1 MKLAVLILAA
11 GASTRFGGC
20 KLLADVGGRPLLQ
33 NSIDLASS
41 VAPDDVHVVSGAWH
55 QALLDATSAG
65 ELTGARLVYSD
76 CWREGL
82 SASLRAGI
90 RHLEPDY
97 EAVLVLLADQ
107 VALTRDDLMALL
119 DAFDG
124 GGICCGFYRGR
135 RGVPAIF
142 PVLCSRASKRF
153 MGIRVP
159 SNCFTTICFRCGSV
173 RCPIRRWTSIPRTNS
188 PGGSPDAYSSGRSVS
203 RSVRRWLS
211 TFSAVLPMT
220 FAARPVFR
228 SCQSPPCPL

>member
-1 MKLAVLILAA
+1 MRLAVLILAA

-65 ELTGARLVYSD
+65 ELTGARLVYSER
-76 CWREGL
+76 WREGL
-82 SASLRAGI
+82 SASLEAGI
-90 RHLEPDY
+90 RHLETDY

-107 VALTRDDLMALL
+107 VALTRDDLTTLL

-142 PVLCSRASKRF
+142 PRAVFPGLKALQ
-153 MGIRVP
+153 GDQGAKQLLYDNLLP
-159 SNCFTTICFRCGSV
+159 V
-173 RCPIRRWTSIPRTNS
+173 RECPMPNAAMDIDTPDQLARW
-188 PGGSPDAYSSGRSVS
+188 RS
-203 RSVRRWLS
+203 
-211 TFSAVLPMT
+211 
-220 FAARPVFR
+220 
-228 SCQSPPCPL
+228 